1 MSLQYMQNS
10 RHRNKLLTLTWQIP
24 LFFVT
29 SRPLTNYTTMTLS
42 VLGLIAGMVL
52 VILGADWLT
61 KGASALARRFNIS
74 ELVIGLTIVALGT
87 SLPELVIS
95 TGAAIKGSSGIA
107 LGNIIGSNIF
117 NGMLI
122 LGVTALIAPIRFNA
136 RMLSREL
143 PFNLLASIVLLL
155 LSGSMLV
162 GGAPGEEIT
171 RYGGLLLLCFLA
183 IFIRYTF
190 SIPADENSGEEV
202 QENIGTG
209 KIVLYI
215 VAGLAALISGGNLFV
230 DGATAVAQAIGL
242 SEAVIG
248 ITIVSAGSS
257 LPELA
262 VSVNAA
268 RKGNVGIALGNVL
281 GSSILNIF
289 FILGVAATISPISL
303 DGFSWVDYY
312 VLVASSL
319 LIYIVSRFGGKAV
332 INRFEGAILVAGYIA
347 YTVYLISVS

>member
-1 MSLQYMQNS
+1 
-10 RHRNKLLTLTWQIP
+10 
-24 LFFVT
+24 
-29 SRPLTNYTTMTLS
+29 MTLS
-42 VLGLIAGMVL
+42 VLSLIAGLVL

-117 NGMLI
+117 NGMFI
-122 LGVTALIAPIRFNA
+122 LGVAALIAPIRFNA

-143 PFNLLASIVLLL
+143 PFNLLASIVILL

-171 RYGGLLLLCFLA
+171 RYGGLLLFCFLA

-281 GSSILNIF
+281 GSNILNIF
-289 FILGVAATISPISL
+289 FILGAAATISPISL

-332 INRFEGAILVAGYIA
+332 INRFEGAILIAGYIA
-347 YTVYLISVS
+347 YTVYLISAS